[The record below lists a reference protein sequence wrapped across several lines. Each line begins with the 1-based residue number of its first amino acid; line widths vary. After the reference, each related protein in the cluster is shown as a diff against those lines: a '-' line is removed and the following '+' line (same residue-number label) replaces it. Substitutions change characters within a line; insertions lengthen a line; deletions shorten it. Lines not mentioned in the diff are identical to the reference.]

1 MILPY
6 MTYGEDVGAN
16 FLTSMPV
23 SDVPIK
29 IAYVAAALSVSFSLP
44 LTIHPSRRSVEL
56 LIYHGKPPTC
66 DKAESRLRFI
76 TTTVMLLCVVLLS
89 FVVTSLGT
97 VFEFVG
103 LICGNLLC
111 FVMPSYLGP
120 LVGSMVG
127 GGASELRLGRICSQ
141 GQLHGSAWL
150 DRAERRGECAMYRV
164 SCLKFIRFSSSS
176 TLVMASSA
184 LKQQSRSLVLLEEL
198 KNRQVAE
205 GQLSS
210 LLQDCMPT
218 RRVTVRAGSRRQ
230 VVLPF
235 FVTRPEIARS
245 FLDFVFSGRYSKIGG
260 VEKFSGRLG
269 SLAPLVFKLNLACF
283 YAGAGGGR
291 RYLSDQIANR

>member
-111 FVMPSYLGP
+111 FVMPSYLYCK
-120 LVGSMVG
+120 VFYS
-127 GGASELRLGRICSQ
+127 
-141 GQLHGSAWL
+141 
-150 DRAERRGECAMYRV
+150 DRHT
-164 SCLKFIRFSSSS
+164 I
-176 TLVMASSA
+176 
-184 LKQQSRSLVLLEEL
+184 
-198 KNRQVAE
+198 
-205 GQLSS
+205 
-210 LLQDCMPT
+210 
-218 RRVTVRAGSRRQ
+218 AGWKR
-230 VVLPF
+230 
-235 FVTRPEIARS
+235 
-245 FLDFVFSGRYSKIGG
+245 
-260 VEKFSGRLG
+260 
-269 SLAPLVFKLNLACF
+269 
-283 YAGAGGGR
+283 
-291 RYLSDQIANR
+291 